1 MTWII
6 MIVIQNKIMCLYNNF
21 ARKPLWKYK
30 KNINEN
36 KHSFYDKKNI
46 CTMVLKY
53 NVLHVC
59 VKCSTWKN
67 AYRIV

>member
-46 CTMVLKY
+46 CTTCMCKMFD
-53 NVLHVC
+53 
-59 VKCSTWKN
+59 VKKCLS
-67 AYRIV
+67 YSLSH